1 MCIYIYIRVYI
12 HILHINESHISDISD
27 MFHAHPPSLN
37 CNLGV
42 LHEFRGHAIVAID
55 LSQHIETQGE
65 QQPVVD
71 VFQSVVSAHLIV
83 WQDE

>member
-1 MCIYIYIRVYI
+1 MYIYTYVCIY
-12 HILHINESHISDISD
+12 ILHINESRISDISD
-27 MFHAHPPSLN
+27 IFHVHPPSLN

-65 QQPVVD
+65 QQPVVN